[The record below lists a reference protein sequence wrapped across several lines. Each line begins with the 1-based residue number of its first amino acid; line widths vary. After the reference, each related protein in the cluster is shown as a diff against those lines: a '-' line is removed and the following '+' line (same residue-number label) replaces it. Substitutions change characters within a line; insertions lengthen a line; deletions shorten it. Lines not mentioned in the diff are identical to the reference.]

1 MNHAPTTRRRAL
13 LQTLRCTASVGL
25 GGLGWDALAQGATA
39 ASATT
44 LAGRLPPYNKA
55 AFEAK
60 SLADVLKAW
69 GAAPAQESKDIALDA
84 PELSEN
90 GASVPVSVSTS
101 LPGVKRL
108 LLLVPKN
115 PFALAAAF
123 TLGEGSEARLALR
136 IKMNQ
141 TADVLAVALLADGRT
156 LVARREVK
164 ITIGGCGVGV
174 ESTVAARPPEPS
186 KIRAH
191 AGSPATSVRV
201 LLAHEME
208 SGQRKDAAGKTVPA
222 WHIQQVSVLHN
233 GKLAAALEC
242 GPSVAKNPL
251 LQLSLQNAKPG
262 DKIAVRWQD
271 NRGESRTD
279 EALV

>member
-1 MNHAPTTRRRAL
+1 MNHTPITRRRAL
-13 LQTLRCTASVGL
+13 VQTLRCAAAVVP
-25 GGLGWDALAQGATA
+25 GGQGVYALAQGAT
-39 ASATT
+39 SAIGTGSF
-44 LAGRLPPYNKA
+44 LPYNKA

-60 SLADVLKAW
+60 SLADVLKAL
-69 GAAPAQESKDIALDA
+69 GAAPAQDSKDIALDA

-90 GASVPVSVSTS
+90 GASVPVAVSTT

-123 TLGEGSEARLALR
+123 TLGEGVEPRLALR

-174 ESTVAARPPEPS
+174 ESAVATRAPEPS
-186 KIRAH
+186 KIRAQ
-191 AGSPATSVRV
+191 AGNPATVRV

-208 SGQRKDAAGKTVPA
+208 SGQRKDATGKTVPP
-222 WHIQQVSVLHN
+222 WHIQQVSVVHN
-233 GKLAAALEC
+233 AKLAAALEY

-251 LQLSLQNAKPG
+251 LQLSLQGAKPG

-271 NRGESRTD
+271 NRGEGRVD
-279 EALV
+279 EALVS